1 MQIVLLRLIEKGRG
15 ELHNNFA
22 GNGKMS
28 SSTSSRKISL
38 RSVRMG
44 SLTNEILNVLGDEK
58 EIRIILEEN
67 RDFLLEPLEE
77 EDTAVVRQ
85 LIDNSNQ

>member
-1 MQIVLLRLIEKGRG
+1 
-15 ELHNNFA
+15 
-22 GNGKMS
+22 
-28 SSTSSRKISL
+28 
-38 RSVRMG
+38 MG